1 MVASAVLMKPARCC
15 CYSGDGKAIA
25 VGMKDG
31 SLNLYF
37 LTSLNRPS
45 LFLGSFVVLDTES
58 LEEIVGYSH
67 RKEEISDIK
76 FSPGSLNISVNG
88 PSSNM
93 AMYW

>member
-1 MVASAVLMKPARCC
+1 MVVSVVLMKPARCC

-31 SLNLYF
+31 TKFYLRFQEIIYNY
-37 LTSLNRPS
+37 
-45 LFLGSFVVLDTES
+45 LGSFVVLDTES

-76 FSPGSLNISVNG
+76 FSPG
-88 PSSNM
+88 
-93 AMYW
+93 MYPDDLYMLFFLVLLELC

>member
-1 MVASAVLMKPARCC
+1 M
-15 CYSGDGKAIA
+15 
-25 VGMKDG
+25 
-31 SLNLYF
+31 
-37 LTSLNRPS
+37 
-45 LFLGSFVVLDTES
+45 LDTES